1 MCLLSKSFLICGWLT
16 HFWSFEP
23 DTDQVLASFLASLQI
38 DSSFVSFSIVFQLL
52 PTSLQIWQMQT
63 LCVFSLN
70 SRSEEELSVL
80 LLPDYAIVETAP
92 DAAGVGDRAK
102 QLISQLEALD
112 KDFKS
117 LHFDVVD
124 LIDSGATADL
134 EEQDILDSHDD
145 DMTSLVVRLQQVAA
159 DTEGILGAV
168 ADDHDDVPLLEQYR
182 EQLAQYKKELS
193 TVCDDLVALD
203 LEVFKSHVRLESLH
217 FDCSH
222 RVKKLLSAHSSRSTT
237 VTTAATDNKGSRLP
251 KLDIPTF
258 NGDVLQLRQFW
269 EQFQVSVHHRSSL
282 SNAEKLVYLQ
292 LAIKDGSVR
301 NAIEGLSRSGDHY
314 HHEAIDCLKARYNR
328 PRLIHRAHVRVPHR

>member
-1 MCLLSKSFLICGWLT
+1 M
-16 HFWSFEP
+16 
-23 DTDQVLASFLASLQI
+23 
-38 DSSFVSFSIVFQLL
+38 
-52 PTSLQIWQMQT
+52 
-63 LCVFSLN
+63 
-70 SRSEEELSVL
+70 
-80 LLPDYAIVETAP
+80 
-92 DAAGVGDRAK
+92 
-102 QLISQLEALD
+102 ISQLEALD

-145 DMTSLVVRLQQVAA
+145 DMTSLVVRFQQVAA
-159 DTEGILGAV
+159 KSSKSDDMANTRKKSSSRKLSRLEHSLGDTEGTLGAV

-203 LEVFKSHVRLESLH
+203 LEVFKSLARLESLH

-269 EQFQVSVHHRSSL
+269 EQFQVSVHHHSSL

-292 LAIKDGSVR
+292 LAIKDGSAR
-301 NAIEGLSRSGDHY
+301 SAIEGLSRSGDHY

-328 PRLIHRAHVRVPHR
+328 PRLMHRAHVRVPHR